1 MNKLSDSLLLVV
13 VAKAPVPGKVKTRF
27 LPELTFEEAANLYQ
41 CFIHD
46 RIKEISTL
54 DGIDK
59 AIAFT
64 PSNARE
70 TFASFTPNG
79 FKLFAQKGKDLGKRL
94 NNIFLENLT
103 CGYGAVSIIDSDSPD
118 LPKSIVQESFRI
130 LLSNRADVVFGPCH
144 DGGYYLVGM
153 RKPHPELFKGIPWS
167 TETVLQ
173 ATLEKAEK
181 IEIKTELLSRWNDLD
196 TFEDLIAFFEK
207 YKDQK
212 FSKNQVGEKT
222 LSFLSRL
229 ERINQRFATNQ
240 TSK

>member
-1 MNKLSDSLLLVV
+1 MNKLSNKVLLVV

-27 LPELTFEEAANLYQ
+27 LPELTLEEAANLYQ

-64 PSNARE
+64 PYNARE

-79 FKLFAQKGKDLGKRL
+79 FKLFAQKGKDLGERL

-103 CGYGAVSIIDSDSPD
+103 CGYDAVSIIDSDSPD
-118 LPKSIVQESFRI
+118 LTKSIVQESFRI

-144 DGGYYLVGM
+144 DGDYYLVGM

-167 TETVLQ
+167 TETVLR

-181 IEIKTELLSRWNDLD
+181 IDIETELLSSWNDLD
-196 TFEDLIAFFEK
+196 TFEDLLAFFEK

-212 FSKNQVGEKT
+212 FRKNWAGEKT
-222 LSFLSRL
+222 LSFLSHL
-229 ERINQRFATNQ
+229 EKIRQYFADLPR
-240 TSK
+240 